1 MPKLYGKEIKYEDM
15 TEKQQISYI
24 IWLFGGNNGLKL
36 EEENV

>member
-24 IWLFGGNNGLKL
+24 LWLFEGKL
-36 EEENV
+36 VKCGR